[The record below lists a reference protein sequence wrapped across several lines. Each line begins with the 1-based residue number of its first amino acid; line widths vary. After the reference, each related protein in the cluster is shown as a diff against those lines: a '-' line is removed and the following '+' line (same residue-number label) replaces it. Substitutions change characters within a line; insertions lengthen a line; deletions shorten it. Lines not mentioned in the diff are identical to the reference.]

1 VTAPGGPAAR
11 ADSWLGGTTCDL
23 RSWLALLAGRG
34 ELRTLS
40 SEISADQ
47 DVAAVLEH
55 ADGRYAVRFD
65 SVRGSRFP
73 LVGNTIGSRAH
84 VALAM
89 GCRPAEVI
97 GRLAT
102 AIAAPRPCAWLD
114 AGLAPVLAVRD
125 DGTEGGDLL
134 SDLPLPVQHEH
145 DGGRYLT
152 SAVVVARDPRTG
164 QANLSINRLQATGP
178 RELRA
183 LMLPGRL
190 HAIFAACEQ
199 AGTDLPV
206 AICVGVDPLLLL
218 ASQAPPSPGLD
229 DLAVA
234 SALYPRPLEV
244 TAIPEVDVPVPAHA
258 EIVLTGSFQA
268 GRRAEEGPFGE
279 YPRTYG
285 PGGPAPVLE
294 LAARYR
300 REDPI
305 AQTILSGGREHFLL
319 GGLPREARLAQALS
333 TAGVDVAALR
343 LTEGGSCR
351 MHAVIAVRSPRP
363 GTAQHAA
370 MAAFTSVTTLKHVV
384 IVDEDVDAFDS
395 EQVEWAIA
403 TRTQADRDLLV
414 IPRTLGSSLDP
425 SAEGSTTA
433 KLVIDAT
440 VPPGRHDRHARMRS
454 APALLGTYLAELADQ
469 G

>member
-1 VTAPGGPAAR
+1 MTTQAVPAVRTGNWR
-11 ADSWLGGTTCDL
+11 AGDPCDL
-23 RSWLALLAGRG
+23 RGWLALLAERG
-34 ELRTLS
+34 ELRTLT

-55 ADGRYAVRFD
+55 ADGRYAVRFTA
-65 SVRGSRFP
+65 VLGSRFP
-73 LVGNTIGSRAH
+73 LVGNTIASRAH
-84 VALAM
+84 FALAM
-89 GCRPAEVI
+89 GCRPEEVV
-97 GRLAT
+97 GRLAA
-102 AIAAPRPCAWLD
+102 AIAAPRPCTVVD
-114 AGLAPVLAVRD
+114 TVRSPVLAVRD
-125 DGTEGGDLL
+125 DGNETGDLL
-134 SDLPLPVQHEH
+134 GDLPLPVQHEH

-164 QANLSINRLQATGP
+164 TTNLSINRLQATGP

-190 HAIFAACEQ
+190 RTIFAECEKT
-199 AGTDLPV
+199 GMDLPV
-206 AICVGVDPLLLL
+206 ALCVGVDPLVLL

-229 DLAVA
+229 DLMVA
-234 SALYPRPLEV
+234 SALYPEPLEV
-244 TAIPEVDVPVPAHA
+244 TRIPEVDVPVPAHA
-258 EIVLTGSFQA
+258 EIVLTGRFKA
-268 GRRAEEGPFGE
+268 GKRAAEGPFGE

-294 LAARYR
+294 LSARYR

-333 TAGVDVAALR
+333 AAGVDIAALR

-351 MHAVIAVRSPRP
+351 LHAVIAVRSPSP

-384 IVDEDVDAFDS
+384 IVDDDVDVFDS
-395 EQVEWAIA
+395 EQIEWAIA

-425 SAEGSTTA
+425 SAEGNTTA

-440 VPPGRHDRHARMRS
+440 VPPGRRDRYARMRS
-454 APALLGTYLAELADQ
+454 VSTVLDTYLAELEYQ

>member
-1 VTAPGGPAAR
+1 MTTQAVPALHAGRWRAGGP
-11 ADSWLGGTTCDL
+11 CDL
-23 RSWLALLAGRG
+23 RGWLALLAERG
-34 ELRTLS
+34 ELRTLT

-55 ADGRYAVRFD
+55 ADGRYGVLFTAVL
-65 SVRGSRFP
+65 GARFP
-73 LVGNTIGSRAH
+73 LVGNTIASRAH
-84 VALAM
+84 VGLAM
-89 GCRPAEVI
+89 GCRPGEVV
-97 GRLAT
+97 GRLAA
-102 AIAAPRPCAWLD
+102 AIAAPRPCMMVERARS
-114 AGLAPVLAVRD
+114 PVLTIRD
-125 DGTEGGDLL
+125 DGNEADDLL
-134 SDLPLPVQHEH
+134 GDLPLPVQHEH

-152 SAVVVARDPRTG
+152 SAVIAARDPRTG
-164 QANLSINRLQATGP
+164 KTNLSINRLQATGL

-190 HAIFAACEQ
+190 RAIFAECEK

-206 AICVGVDPLLLL
+206 AVCLGVDPLVLL
-218 ASQAPPSPGLD
+218 ASQAPPNPGLD

-234 SALYPRPLEV
+234 SALYPEPLEV
-244 TAIPEVDVPVPAHA
+244 TRIPEVDVPVPSRA
-258 EIVLTGSFQA
+258 EIVLTGRFTA
-268 GRRAEEGPFGE
+268 GKRAAEGPFGE
-279 YPRTYG
+279 FPRTYG

-294 LAARYR
+294 LSARYR
-300 REDPI
+300 REDAI

-319 GGLPREARLAQALS
+319 GGLPREARLTQALS
-333 TAGVDVAALR
+333 NAGVDVAALR

-351 MHAVIAVRSPRP
+351 LHAVIAVRSPSP

-384 IVDEDVDAFDS
+384 IVDDDVDVFDG

-403 TRTQADRDLLV
+403 TRTQADSDLLV
-414 IPRTLGSSLDP
+414 IPRTVGSSLDP

-454 APALLGTYLAELADQ
+454 ASTVLDTYLTELEYQ
-469 G
+469 

>member
-1 VTAPGGPAAR
+1 MAG
-11 ADSWLGGTTCDL
+11 SYDL
-23 RSWLALLAGRG
+23 RGWLELLAGRA
-34 ELRTLS
+34 ELRVLA
-40 SEISADQ
+40 SAINPDQ

-65 SVRGSRFP
+65 AVRGARFP
-73 LVGNTIGSRAH
+73 LVGNIVTRREH
-84 VALAM
+84 FALAM
-89 GCRPAEVI
+89 GCQPHAVVD
-97 GRLAT
+97 RLAA
-102 AIAAPRPCAWLD
+102 AIAAPRACAV
-114 AGLAPVLAVRD
+114 AGEAPVLAVRD
-125 DGTEGGDLL
+125 PGDGPRDLL
-134 SDLPLPVQHEH
+134 GDLPLPVQHEH

-164 QANLSINRLQATGP
+164 KANLSINRLQATGP

-183 LMLPGRL
+183 LILPGRL
-190 HAIFAACEQ
+190 RAILAESEAA
-199 AGTDLPV
+199 GRDLPV
-206 AICVGVDPLLLL
+206 ALCMGVDPLLLL
-218 ASQAPPSPGLD
+218 ASQAPPAPDLD
-229 DLAVA
+229 DLMVA
-234 SALYPRPLEV
+234 SALYPEPLEV
-244 TAIPEVDVPVPAHA
+244 TRIPEVDVPVPARA
-258 EIVLTGSFQA
+258 EFVLA
-268 GRRAEEGPFGE
+268 GRFKAGQRAEEGPFGE

-294 LAARYR
+294 LSARYH

-319 GGLPREARLAQALS
+319 GGLPREARLGQALRA
-333 TAGVDVAALR
+333 AGVDVTALR

-384 IVDEDVDAFDS
+384 IVDDDVDVFDG

-403 TRTQADRDLLV
+403 TRVQADRDLLV

-425 SAEGSTTA
+425 SADGNTTA

-440 VPPGRHDRHARMRS
+440 VAPADRGRFARMRC
-454 APALLGTYLAELADQ
+454 APAALEACLAEL
-469 G
+469 GEP

>member
-1 VTAPGGPAAR
+1 MTA
-11 ADSWLGGTTCDL
+11 DCDL
-23 RSWLALLAGRG
+23 RGWLALLVARG
-34 ELRTLS
+34 ELRTLN
-40 SEISADQ
+40 SEISPDQ
-47 DVAAVLEH
+47 DVAAILDH
-55 ADGRYAVRFD
+55 ADGRYAVRFNA
-65 SVRGSRFP
+65 VRGARFP
-73 LVGNTIGSRAH
+73 LIGNTVTSRTH
-84 VALAM
+84 FALAM
-89 GCRPAEVI
+89 DCRPDEVI

-102 AIAAPRPCAWLD
+102 AIAAPRQCAVVE
-114 AGLAPVLAVRD
+114 AAKAPALAVRD
-125 DGTEGGDLL
+125 DGSEAGDLL

-164 QANLSINRLQATGP
+164 KTNLSINRLQAAGP

-190 HAIFAACEQ
+190 RAIFAECEKT
-199 AGTDLPV
+199 GTDLPV
-206 AICVGVDPLLLL
+206 ALCVGLGPLLML
-218 ASQAPPSPGLD
+218 ASQAPPTPSLD

-234 SALYPRPLEV
+234 SALHQEPLEV
-244 TAIPEVDVPVPAHA
+244 TRIPEVDVPVPAHA
-258 EIVLTGSFQA
+258 EIVLAGSFKA
-268 GRRAEEGPFGE
+268 GKRAEEGPFGE

-294 LAARYR
+294 LSARYR

-319 GGLPREARLAQALS
+319 GGLPREARMAQALS
-333 TAGVDVAALR
+333 AAGVEVAALR

-384 IVDEDVDAFDS
+384 IVDDDVDVFDS

-403 TRTQADRDLLV
+403 TRIQADRDLLV

-425 SAEGSTTA
+425 SADGSVTA

-440 VPPGRHDRHARMRS
+440 ATAGRRDRFARMRS
-454 APALLGTYLAELADQ
+454 ASPVLDKYLAELEDR

>member
-1 VTAPGGPAAR
+1 
-11 ADSWLGGTTCDL
+11 
-23 RSWLALLAGRG
+23 
-34 ELRTLS
+34 
-40 SEISADQ
+40 
-47 DVAAVLEH
+47 
-55 ADGRYAVRFD
+55 
-65 SVRGSRFP
+65 
-73 LVGNTIGSRAH
+73 
-84 VALAM
+84 
-89 GCRPAEVI
+89 
-97 GRLAT
+97 
-102 AIAAPRPCAWLD
+102 
-114 AGLAPVLAVRD
+114 
-125 DGTEGGDLL
+125 
-134 SDLPLPVQHEH
+134 
-145 DGGRYLT
+145 
-152 SAVVVARDPRTG
+152 
-164 QANLSINRLQATGP
+164 
-178 RELRA
+178 
-183 LMLPGRL
+183 
-190 HAIFAACEQ
+190 
-199 AGTDLPV
+199 
-206 AICVGVDPLLLL
+206 
-218 ASQAPPSPGLD
+218 
-229 DLAVA
+229 
-234 SALYPRPLEV
+234 
-244 TAIPEVDVPVPAHA
+244 
-258 EIVLTGSFQA
+258 
-268 GRRAEEGPFGE
+268 FGE

-319 GGLPREARLAQALS
+319 GGLPR
-333 TAGVDVAALR
+333 
-343 LTEGGSCR
+343 
-351 MHAVIAVRSPRP
+351 
-363 GTAQHAA
+363 AA

>member
-1 VTAPGGPAAR
+1 
-11 ADSWLGGTTCDL
+11 
-23 RSWLALLAGRG
+23 LLAERG
-34 ELRTLS
+34 ELRTLTR
-40 SEISADQ
+40 EINPDQ

-55 ADGRYAVRFD
+55 ADGRYAVRFNA
-65 SVRGSRFP
+65 VRGSRFP
-73 LVGNTIGSRAH
+73 LAGNTIVSRPH
-84 VALAM
+84 FALAM
-89 GCRPAEVI
+89 GCRPDEIV
-97 GRLAT
+97 GRLAA
-102 AIAAPRPCAWLD
+102 AIAAPRPCAVAD
-114 AGLAPVLAVRD
+114 AAMALVLAVRD
-125 DGTEGGDLL
+125 DGNEADDLL
-134 SDLPLPVQHEH
+134 GDLPLPVQHEH

-164 QANLSINRLQATGP
+164 KTNLSINRLQATGP

-190 HAIFAACEQ
+190 RAIFAECEK

-206 AICVGVDPLLLL
+206 ALCVGVAPLLLL
-218 ASQAPPSPGLD
+218 ASQAPASPDLD

-234 SALYPRPLEV
+234 SALYPEPLEV
-244 TAIPEVDVPVPAHA
+244 TRIPEVDFPVPARA
-258 EIVLTGSFQA
+258 EIVLTGSFKA
-268 GRRAEEGPFGE
+268 GKRAEEGPFGE

-294 LAARYR
+294 LSARYR

-319 GGLPREARLAQALS
+319 GGLPREARMAQALS
-333 TAGVDVAALR
+333 AAGVEVAALR

-351 MHAVIAVRSPRP
+351 VHAAIAVRSPRP

-384 IVDEDVDAFDS
+384 IVDDDVDVFDS

-403 TRTQADRDLLV
+403 TRTQADRDMLV

-425 SAEGSTTA
+425 STDGNTTA

-440 VPPGRHDRHARMRS
+440 VPPGTRDRFARMRS
-454 APALLGTYLAELADQ
+454 ASTVLDTYLAELEDR